1 MSKKNLI
8 YCNLILILLISI
20 LYKNLEIKNKEKYI
34 FNFMA
39 SFPMGSNIL
48 TLVAPEKALPRQNY
62 LLKLKFVKQLQQEKL
77 IKFNDHILKPY
88 KTKTNRVIESDL
100 MFIPREIVKD
110 NNTLNIVF
118 KEKYPSDIDLRLSNS
133 RVLFDGEMVVFFDKG
148 IISKSLK
155 EFIFTAAILSLF
167 FLAFVKVVGVL
178 WRIDSKVIFYSAL
191 ISLLPFFGFLLITNS
206 ISLFANFK
214 VFISPYFIKFWLPCT
229 FMLLFII
236 GNFKYLKLKFKKYLL
251 KLEYKDK
258 LFIFVFNLLVFLF
271 IFGILEIANRIYI
284 HAHYPKNIFKVSS
297 TDLSYLMTPNFKGNF
312 SGTTVILNSQGQR
325 DKEHSL
331 KKEANTYRIL
341 CVGDSMVFGYGVAQ
355 DEPFPAQLQGILSG
369 DKEINYEVINA
380 AVPGHNTYQE
390 RVYLERVGIK
400 YNPDLVIV
408 GICMNDITGGMAALS
423 MLGTLIDVKGGYYTY
438 EDMPTFS
445 KLQYFL
451 IRHSYFFQ
459 YCLLKFRVFLEKC
472 KPKDL
477 DLTNGYSEDSL
488 RYYSGLASPEAK
500 KREGIFKKEL
510 LKIKDLTK
518 DIKLL
523 LIIFPND
530 IQLDN
535 DNLKKPQ
542 KMLADFFNKNNI
554 SYIDFL
560 SIFKKYPKRELFVD
574 IGHPSKFGHKLVAEE
589 IFNYIKNEVFE
600 KLPFDANSR

>member
-8 YCNLILILLISI
+8 YYNLIAVLLISI

-34 FNFMA
+34 FNFMV
-39 SFPMGSNIL
+39 SFPMRSNIL

-88 KTKTNRVIESDL
+88 KSKANRVIESDL
-100 MFIPREIVKD
+100 IFIPREIVKD
-110 NNTLNIVF
+110 NNTLNIEF
-118 KEKYPSDIDLRLSNS
+118 KEKYPPDIDLRLSNS
-133 RVLFDGEMVVFFDKG
+133 RVLFDCEMVVFFDKG

-155 EFIFTAAILSLF
+155 EFIFTAVILSLF

-178 WRIDSKVIFYSAL
+178 WRIDSKVIFYSTL

-214 VFISPYFIKFWLPCT
+214 IFISPYFIKFWLPCT

-236 GNFKYLKLKFKKYLL
+236 VNFKYLKLKYKKYLKL
-251 KLEYKDK
+251 KYKDK

-271 IFGILEIANRIYI
+271 VFCILEIANRIYI
-284 HAHYPKNIFKVSS
+284 YVHYPNNIFKLSS
-297 TDLSYLMTPNFKGNF
+297 ADLSYVMTPNFKGNF
-312 SGTTVILNSQGQR
+312 SGTTVTLNSQGMR
-325 DKEHSL
+325 DREHSF
-331 KKEANTYRIL
+331 KKEADTYRIL
-341 CVGDSMVFGYGVAQ
+341 CVGDSMVFGFGVNQ

-369 DKEINYEVINA
+369 NKEKNYEVINT

-400 YNPDLVIV
+400 YNPDLVII

-423 MLGTLIDVKGGYYTY
+423 MLGTLIDVKGSYYTY
-438 EDMPTFS
+438 EDMPAFS

-459 YCLLKFRVFLEKC
+459 YCLLKFRVFFEKC

-500 KREGIFKKEL
+500 RREGIFKKEL

-523 LIIFPND
+523 FMIFPND

-535 DNLKKPQ
+535 DNLTKPQ
-542 KMLADFFNKNNI
+542 KMLADFLNENNI

-560 SIFKKYPKRELFVD
+560 PIFKKYPKRELFVD

-589 IFNYIKNEVFE
+589 IFSYLKDDKLIK
-600 KLPFDANSR
+600 